1 MAIFNTIENKDKWMI
16 YIKSIILGAA
26 FIMPFAYIQFTQI
39 QAEMRLSYFVMPTL
53 ATLFVAIL
61 LIKVNLLQ
69 AKVMKE
75 RSLFKAAVDFSLEFT
90 YIRTLEGEYEYVSR
104 AVMDV
109 TGYTQKEFYD
119 NPNFMDRIIHPD
131 DKAYWYGHVHNVNH
145 HGEPEN
151 IEFRIVTKTGEVRWI
166 QHLCGAVHGASGEII
181 GIRST
186 NIDVTERRLTDDKLK
201 KMGFYDPLT
210 NLPNRRYIS
219 DHMAELILQDQL
231 AEEHQEF
238 AVMFLDL
245 NRFKYVNDAHGH
257 TIGDE
262 LLRQVAERFQSGWAQ
277 KYKSVISR
285 FGGDEF
291 VIVKQGGVTPTDIQ
305 NCVNNLNQL
314 LEEAFVI
321 QGHSLSIGTS
331 VGVAVYPR
339 DGMTSETLIKNA
351 DAAMFRAKN
360 EGLSMKFFSHEMAE
374 HASNMVGLQSQLKNA
389 LQDGLIQP
397 HYQPLVDMKTGQTIG
412 VEVLARWITQDGSQA
427 PSPAVFIPVSE
438 ETGLIWSLSEMMI
451 SQAGRQIIKWQ
462 EQGVK
467 MKYSINVS
475 ARQFADDN
483 FCHQAINQF
492 KRLGVDPESV
502 QIELT
507 ETILLNN
514 IERSIEK
521 IQHLKAEGFS
531 IALDDFGTG
540 FASLHYLTLFPL
552 DTLKVDR
559 AFVVNILED
568 KRQYAIAKSIIN
580 LAHDLDLV
588 VVAEGIETEEQR
600 KLLADLG
607 CDIGQGYLF
616 SRPVAPENISLSH
629 IGGGGDSFIPQ
640 GTRIQ

>member
-1 MAIFNTIENKDKWMI
+1 MI
-16 YIKSIILGAA
+16 YLKSLLLGMA
-26 FIMPFAYIQFTQI
+26 FIMPFAYIQFSQI
-39 QAEMRLSYFVMPTL
+39 QADMHPSYFIMPAL
-53 ATLFVAIL
+53 ASILVAIL
-61 LIKVNLLQ
+61 LVKVNLLQ
-69 AKVMKE
+69 AKVMRE

-90 YIRTLEGEYEYVSR
+90 YIRTVEGKYEYVSP
-104 AVMDV
+104 AVTEI
-109 TGYTQKEFYD
+109 TGYSQKEFYD
-119 NPNFMDRIIHPD
+119 NPSFMDRIIHPD
-131 DKAYWYGHVHNVNH
+131 DKVNWGGHVHNVNH
-145 HGEPEN
+145 HGKPEN
-151 IEFRIVTKTGEVRWI
+151 IEFRIVTKSGEVRWI
-166 QHLCGAVHGASGEII
+166 QHLCGAVYDSKGEII
-181 GIRST
+181 GVRST
-186 NIDVTERRLTDDKLK
+186 NIDVTERHLTDDKLK
-201 KMGFYDPLT
+201 KLGFYDPLT
-210 NLPNRRYIS
+210 NLPNRRYVS
-219 DHMAELILQDQL
+219 DYLADSILKDQI
-231 AEEHQEF
+231 AEEVQEF

-257 TIGDE
+257 TVGDE
-262 LLRQVAERFQSGWAQ
+262 LLRQVAERFQTSCMSAQ
-277 KYKSVISR
+277 KGVISR

-291 VIVKQGGVTPTDIQ
+291 VIVKHGDVSPTAIQ
-305 NCVNNLNQL
+305 RCVNKLNQI
-314 LEEAFVI
+314 LEEPFMV

-339 DGMTSETLIKNA
+339 DGMSAETLIKNA
-351 DAAMFRAKN
+351 DAAMFQAKN
-360 EGLSMKFFSHEMAE
+360 EGLNMKFFSHEMAE
-374 HASNMVGLQSQLKNA
+374 HAFNMVGLQSQLKNA
-389 LQDGLIQP
+389 LNEGLIQP

-462 EQGVK
+462 DLGVK

-483 FCHQAINQF
+483 FCNQAINQF
-492 KRLGVDPESV
+492 RRLGVDPGSV

-600 KLLADLG
+600 QLLADLG

-629 IGGGGDSFIPQ
+629 IGGGESFIPQ
-640 GTRIQ
+640 GTRVQ